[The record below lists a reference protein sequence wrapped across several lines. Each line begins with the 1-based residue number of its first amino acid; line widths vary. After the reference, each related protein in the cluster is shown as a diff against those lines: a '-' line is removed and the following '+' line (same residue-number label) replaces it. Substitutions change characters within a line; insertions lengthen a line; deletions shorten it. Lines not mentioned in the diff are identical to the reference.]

1 MWRFI
6 PAVILFLISLLVL
19 VKAPTNFFWKV
30 AVAVT
35 EFPYISILLS
45 LVFLISCFFADRYRI
60 ILITIS
66 SITTFIYLLPIIEVY
81 LRGRNLAADLAIHF
95 PVKKKHDG
103 LQEPFSILK
112 LVSGIGI
119 KKYEPEIF
127 AYKKLSDSKELKLDF
142 YRSKDRLRAACI
154 IVIHGGSWAG
164 GDSKQLPDLNYY
176 LSEKG
181 YHVAAINY
189 RLAPTYK
196 SPAPVEDTKDAIR
209 YLKQNAEEL
218 MIDTSNFILLGRS
231 AGAQIALVAAY
242 TFRDPT
248 IKGVISYYGP
258 ADMVWGARI
267 KSNKLV
273 LNTDQVFTDYLGGL
287 IDEVPAKYHE
297 ASAYDFAISG
307 VPPTLLIHGP
317 NDALVSYGHSVRLD
331 KKLTEQKVPSYF
343 LNLPWATHGCD
354 YNINGPS
361 GQITTFSVERF
372 IQSVTN

>member
-1 MWRFI
+1 MWRLI
-6 PAVILFLISLLVL
+6 LAIALFLISLLIVA
-19 VKAPTNFFWKV
+19 KAPTNFFWKV

-35 EFPYISILLS
+35 EFPYISIAVS
-45 LVFLISCFFADRYRI
+45 LIFLVSCFYASRYKLILI
-60 ILITIS
+60 ILS
-66 SITTFIYLLPIIEVY
+66 SVTTFIYLLPIIEVY
-81 LRGRNLAADLAIHF
+81 FRGRNLASDLAVNF
-95 PVKKKHDG
+95 PFNGKSDG
-103 LQEPFSILK
+103 LQQPFSILK
-112 LVSGIGI
+112 MVTGIGI
-119 KKYEPEIF
+119 KKTEPEILPYKEL
-127 AYKKLSDSKELKLDF
+127 ADKKLNLDF
-142 YRSKDRLRAACI
+142 YKATGTSKAPCVV
-154 IVIHGGSWAG
+154 VIHGGSWAG

-176 LSEKG
+176 LSGKG

-189 RLAPTYK
+189 RLAPKYK

-209 YLKQNAEEL
+209 YLKENAEKL
-218 MIDTSNFILLGRS
+218 NIDTSNFILFGRS
-231 AGAQIALVAAY
+231 AGAQIALVAAF
-242 TFRDPT
+242 TFHDPA

-287 IDEVPAKYHE
+287 IDQVPEKYHE
-297 ASAYDFAISG
+297 ASAFDFASSG

-331 KKLTEQKVPSYF
+331 KKLTEQKVPHYF

-354 YNINGPS
+354 YSISGPS
-361 GQITTFSVERF
+361 GQISTFSVERF